1 MPRDGEKRVRKV
13 RQKKLPVVQK
23 TMAIANRTV
32 APLALPAHEAI
43 TLTGRKYVE
52 DLEYAFPDV
61 APPYVPLGTRILVQL
76 RTPGSVKTLNNGT
89 KFFLPD
95 ETVDYEK
102 MTVQTA
108 LVRQLGPAAFK
119 NRATMQNWPE
129 GDWCVPGEFVRIP
142 KFGGDRVAVQLND
155 ENKREVIFMTMED
168 RDVIGLLTL
177 DHDPLA
183 VKQVV

>member
-1 MPRDGEKRVRKV
+1 MPRDGEKHGRIIA
-13 RQKKLPVVQK
+13 PA
-23 TMAIANRTV
+23 AISVSTAV
-32 APLALPAHEAI
+32 KA
-43 TLTGRKYVE
+43 TGRTYGE
-52 DLEYAFPDV
+52 ELQHSFPDV

-76 RTPGSVKTLNNGT
+76 RTPGTVKTLGNGK

-108 LVRQLGPAAFK
+108 LVRSLGPAAFR

-142 KFGGDRVAVQLND
+142 RYGGDRVAVALND
-155 ENKREVIFMTMED
+155 EQKREVIFMTLED
-168 RDVIGLLTL
+168 RDVIGLIPSGY
-177 DHDPLA
+177 DPLS